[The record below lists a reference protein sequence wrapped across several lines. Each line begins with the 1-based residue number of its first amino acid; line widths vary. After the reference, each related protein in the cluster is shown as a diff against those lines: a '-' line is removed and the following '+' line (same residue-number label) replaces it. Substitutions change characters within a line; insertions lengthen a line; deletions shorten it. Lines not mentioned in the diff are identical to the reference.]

1 MAFTSTILESNAKSI
16 YTSDGSNAITTMYFC
31 NPSDVTV
38 QFNIYA
44 VPNGEYP
51 DGNKIIYCEV
61 PLTAKD
67 TYIID
72 TEKLVLE
79 SGDSLFA
86 NILDP
91 TSQLITGLIDSGW
104 GENKIV
110 KTVTWASDRS
120 EYLIAG
126 EDGKVAISQEGE
138 NWEYRDG
145 VIALGWPSGVS
156 ILDSTRMPLQK
167 YVVVGEGGW
176 MAASTDG
183 INWTSQSALS
193 GTSWGTADI
202 NAVTHN
208 GSIFIAVGPE
218 ARVAT
223 SVNGTNWT
231 VHQTLSGTSWST
243 GDIYCVIWSGTDFI
257 IGGDGGRIATS
268 PDGIVWNFNSSLQQ
282 VVEWGPATRLTTI
295 VYSGTPSIGYV
306 ALSLDNNKCATS
318 FNLNTWT
325 YNESLSLVGNNAVPG
340 ISGATYKPGFGFYAI
355 GNGSDIFL
363 LDSGQNWNK
372 IDSLNYPPWGGVAG
386 TEILWNSSLGHFIA
400 VGYGSR
406 VATSPDGII
415 WTYQSD
421 PPDVITDLPNVIV
434 TVSSIG
440 I

>member
-1 MAFTSTILESNAKSI
+1 MAFTSTLLEANAKSI
-16 YTSDGSNAITTMYFC
+16 YTSEGSNAITTMYFC
-31 NPSDVTV
+31 NSGDSTI

-51 DGNKIIYCEV
+51 DGNKIIYCQV

-72 TEKLVLE
+72 TEKLVME
-79 SGDSLFA
+79 SGDALYA
-86 NILDP
+86 NIVDP

-110 KTVTWASDRS
+110 RTVTWAPDRA

-126 EDGKVAISQEGE
+126 EDGKVAISQDGE
-138 NWEYRDG
+138 DWSYRDG
-145 VIALGWPSGVS
+145 VISLGWPAGTS

-167 YVVVGEGGW
+167 YVVVGEDGW
-176 MAASTDG
+176 MAVSSDG
-183 INWTSQSALS
+183 VIWTSQTALS
-193 GTSWGTADI
+193 FTSWGNADI
-202 NAVTHN
+202 NAVTNN
-208 GSIFIAVGPE
+208 GSIFLAVGPE

-223 SVNGTNWT
+223 STNGISWT
-231 VHQTLSGTSWST
+231 VHNTLSGTSWSF
-243 GDIYCVIWSGTDFI
+243 GDVYSAMWDGDKFI

-268 PDGIVWNFNSSLQQ
+268 IDGIVWNFNSSLQQ
-282 VVEWGPATRLTTI
+282 VPEWGPGTRLTNIT
-295 VYSGTPSIGYV
+295 YSGSPLIGYI
-306 ALSLDNNKCATS
+306 ALSADNNKSAAS
-318 FNLNTWT
+318 VDLNTWT
-325 YNESLSLVGNNAVPG
+325 YNETLSLVGNSLAPG

-355 GNGSDIFL
+355 GNGSEIYFL
-363 LDSGQNWNK
+363 DAGASWTK
-372 IDSLNYPPWGGVAG
+372 IDSLNFPPWGGVAG
-386 TEILWNSSLGHFIA
+386 TDILWNSTLGHFIA

-406 VATSPDGII
+406 VATSSDSVI

-421 PPDVITDLPNVIV
+421 PPDLLTELPNVVV